1 MFETVRASCFF
12 RRVAWASPLWLGRCR
27 MDFIKKFAVG
37 LLVIIIV
44 IVLGL
49 GYLGFVPGV
58 SKMLGSDKPRDLGIR
73 YTEADLNS
81 IISKNGVQRIVLESA
96 PNIKSSFVLE
106 GSQALDNV
114 FTDKELTARLGQES
128 DWLFNPFTTV
138 QIKIRENG
146 IVEASGVVRVD
157 RLKGYAEATGVSS
170 KEIEVMSKG
179 MDKYKVPRISFPAY
193 IKGNLSIEDNRVN
206 IDLSALYMGKI
217 PVANELYGQATRA
230 FEDFVYKRLTS
241 GGYGSLYVK
250 SLSFSN
256 GKMSFYGNI
265 PKIITTAKTTLGNQ

>member
-1 MFETVRASCFF
+1 
-12 RRVAWASPLWLGRCR
+12 

-37 LLVIIIV
+37 LIVVIIV
-44 IVLGL
+44 VVLGL

-73 YTEADLNS
+73 YTDADLNS
-81 IISKNGVQRIVLESA
+81 ITSKNSVQRVVLESA
-96 PNIKSSFVLE
+96 PDIKSSFVLE
-106 GSQALDNV
+106 GSQAIKNV
-114 FTDKELTARLGQES
+114 FTDKEITARLGQES
-128 DWLFNPFTTV
+128 DWLFNPFTNV
-138 QIKIRENG
+138 QVKIGENG
-146 IVEASGVVRVD
+146 MVEASGVVRVD

-170 KEIEVMSKG
+170 TDIEAISKG

-193 IKGNLSIEDNRVN
+193 IKGNLSIENDRIN
-206 IDLSALYMGKI
+206 IDLSELYIGKI
-217 PVANELYGQATRA
+217 PVPKELYSQAKSS

-256 GKMSFYGNI
+256 GTMSFSGNI
-265 PKIITTAKTTLGNQ
+265 PKVITTAKTVLNNQ